1 MELSFNDVKAAIEK
15 TGNKGLHIDQQWLKN
30 IIMRL
35 KQKFPNFPFILAR
48 ARSPLRNTWPVTLLV
63 RACVRACLQCTR
75 ARALSRFNTRSVSP
89 QNTRKAEGLE

>member
-63 RACVRACLQCTR
+63 RACVRACN
-75 ARALSRFNTRSVSP
+75 AHAHALSRFNTRSVSP